1 MGLLKRYWDLMM
13 SKLEKYPKY
22 KDSGIEWIGEIP
34 EGWEINKIQYILHEK
49 KKAHNI
55 ELNCG
60 SISFGKVVYKDDE
73 KIPHSTKRAYQVVK
87 AGDFLINP
95 LNLNYDLK
103 SLRIALSDLD
113 VVVSSG
119 YIVLDTRKDINKRYL
134 NYLLHRFDVAFMK
147 TLGAGVRQTLS
158 YNDIAKCELIEPPI
172 DEQTKIANYLDQKTA
187 QIDKAIS
194 LKEQMI
200 ERLKERRQIL
210 INDAVTKGLDKTVKM
225 KDSGIEWIG
234 EVPEGWEVLPGF
246 RVYKENKTKN
256 TGMIEDQVLS
266 LSYGKIIIK
275 AKEKLTGLV
284 PESFE
289 TYQIVKPGDIII
301 RCMDLQN
308 DQTSLRTAIAKDDGI
323 ITSAYLNLNV
333 INSFN
338 SEYLHYFLHMLDITK
353 VLYKFGTGLR
363 QNLSYYDFKRLPL
376 LVPNQREQ
384 EAIVEY
390 IKEKTQKIDGVILL
404 QEKQIEKIKE
414 YKATLIDSVVTGKI
428 LIKGETD
435 AY

>member
-1 MGLLKRYWDLMM
+1 M

-22 KDSGIEWIGEIP
+22 KDSGVAWIGEIP
-34 EGWEINKIQYILHEK
+34 EGWEVNKIQYILHEK

-103 SLRIALSDLD
+103 SLRIALSDLN

-119 YIVLDTRKDINKRYL
+119 YIVLDIQKDINKKYL

-147 TLGAGVRQTLS
+147 TLGAGVRQTLN

-172 DEQTKIANYLDQKTA
+172 DEQTKIANYLDKKTA

-194 LKEQMI
+194 FKEQMI

-225 KDSGIEWIG
+225 KDSGVEWIG
-234 EVPEGWEVLPGF
+234 EIPEDWEIKKF
-246 RVYKENKTKN
+246 RFLFNFSKGLNITKENLQGEGVPCVNYGEIHSKYGFELDPAKHLLKCVGEEYLEIAPKSFLKKGDFIFADTSEDVEASGSFTYLNSEIPTFAGYHTIITRLKKPMAN
-256 TGMIEDQVLS
+256 RFVAYFFDSDAFRDQVRQKVKGVKVYSITNNIL
-266 LSYGKIIIK
+266 
-275 AKEKLTGLV
+275 KETLV
-284 PESFE
+284 CFPEKDE
-289 TYQIVKPGDIII
+289 Q
-301 RCMDLQN
+301 R
-308 DQTSLRTAIAKDDGI
+308 RIA
-323 ITSAYLNLNV
+323 
-333 INSFN
+333 
-338 SEYLHYFLHMLDITK
+338 EYLD
-353 VLYKFGTGLR
+353 V
-363 QNLSYYDFKRLPL
+363 
-376 LVPNQREQ
+376 
-384 EAIVEY
+384 
-390 IKEKTQKIDGVILL
+390 KTRKIDKAISL
-404 QEKQIEKIKE
+404 QQKQIEKLKE
-414 YKATLIDSVVTGKI
+414 YKTTIIDSTVTGKVRVS
-428 LIKGETD
+428 
-435 AY
+435 